1 MSYIDYNNYLF
12 FKNKTILNMSNS
24 HQSWKVAVLAAIIWN
39 SIVTVLKFTVF
50 FISGSTSMFSEWV
63 HTLAD
68 SINQILLYVWIKKST
83 KKADKKFSYWY
94 WKERFFWALISACWI
109 FFLGAWVTL
118 YHWVEWLLNP
128 SEIENYWLSYLV
140 LILSFFIE
148 GFTLYI
154 ALKSV
159 YKKENGIIKSI
170 KEADNASYAVIL
182 EDSVAVLWVTIAFFA
197 ILLTKVT
204 WYLFFDSIGSIIIWL
219 LLGWVAILLIIKNKD
234 YLMWQSIDE
243 LEKEGIIEL
252 IESDPLIIKVLD
264 FKSEIIDIG
273 AYIIK
278 CEVEFNWTALMKEIN
293 KNWFLQDEYEDAK
306 DKYEYFLRFCVDYA
320 NRIPRLIW
328 KNIDTLEWKI
338 KKHHPEIRHIDI
350 ELN

>member
-1 MSYIDYNNYLF
+1 MSYINYNNYLF

-39 SIVTVLKFTVF
+39 STVTILKFIVF
-50 FISGSTSMFSEWV
+50 FISGSTAMFAEWV

-68 SINQILLYVWIKKST
+68 SMNQILLYIGIKKST
-83 KKADKKFSYWY
+83 KKADEKFSYGY

-118 YHWVEWLLNP
+118 YHWVEGLIHP

-140 LILSFFIE
+140 LIISFVVE
-148 GFTLYI
+148 WLTLYI

-159 YKKENGIIKSI
+159 YKKEFGLLKSI
-170 KEADNASYAVIL
+170 KESDNASYAVIL

-204 WYLFFDSIGSIIIWL
+204 GHLFFDSIGSIIIWL
-219 LLGWVAILLIIKNKD
+219 LLGWVAILLIIKNKN
-234 YLMWQSIDE
+234 YLMWQSINE
-243 LEKEGIIEL
+243 FEKEDIIEL

-293 KNWFLQDEYEDAK
+293 KHNFLQDEYEDVK
-306 DKYEYFLRFCVDYA
+306 DSYEDFLRFCVEYA

-328 KNIDTLEWKI
+328 KNIDTLELKI
-338 KKHHPEIRHIDI
+338 KKHYPEIRHIDI

>member
-1 MSYIDYNNYLF
+1 
-12 FKNKTILNMSNS
+12 MSNS
-24 HQSWKVAVLAAIIWN
+24 HQSGKVAVLAAIIGN

-50 FISGSTSMFSEWV
+50 FISGSTSMFSEGV
-63 HTLAD
+63 HTFAD
-68 SINQILLYVWIKKST
+68 SMNQILLYIGLKKST
-83 KKADKKFSYWY
+83 KKADEKFSYGY
-94 WKERFFWALISACWI
+94 GKERFFWALISACGI
-109 FFLGAWVTL
+109 FFLGAGVTL
-118 YHWVEWLLNP
+118 YHGIEGLIYP
-128 SEIENYWLSYLV
+128 SEIENYGLSYIV

-148 GFTLYI
+148 GLTLSI
-154 ALKSV
+154 AFKSV

-170 KEADNASYAVIL
+170 KDADNASYAVIL
-182 EDSVAVLWVTIAFFA
+182 EDSVAVLGVTIAFFA

-204 WYLFFDSIGSIIIWL
+204 GYLFFDSVGSIIIGI
-219 LLGWVAILLIIKNKD
+219 LLGGVAILLIIKNKD
-234 YLMWQSIDE
+234 YLMGQSIDE
-243 LEKEGIIEL
+243 LEKEEIIEL

-278 CEVEFNWTALMKEIN
+278 CEVEFNGTALMKEIN
-293 KNWFLQDEYEDAK
+293 KNGFLEDEYEDAK

-320 NRIPRLIW
+320 NRIPRLIG
-328 KNIDTLEWKI
+328 KNIDTLEGKI